1 MYCYTAIE
9 KYRYVHDSRG
19 AENVQ
24 YEPTLI
30 KDRHIGKPKGI
41 QGHQN
46 SCYLDATV
54 YGMFAF
60 TDVFDKL
67 FLETRAQNK
76 HEDKVRWI
84 LLNMIVNPLRK

>member
-1 MYCYTAIE
+1 MCIT
-9 KYRYVHDSRG
+9 YVALKDFAYEHHSRG
-19 AENVQ
+19 ETVQ
-24 YEPTLI
+24 CATTLDEI
-30 KDRHIGKPKGI
+30 RHIGRPKGI

-67 FLETRAQNK
+67 FLKASPK
-76 HEDKVRWI
+76 GLHDHEVRNI
-84 LLNMIVNPLRK
+84 LVQKIVNPLRL

>member
-1 MYCYTAIE
+1 MCFSTALEI
-9 KYRYVHDSRG
+9 YRYIHKSRG

-24 YEPTLI
+24 CATTVN
-30 KDRHIGKPKGI
+30 KKWHIGKEKGI

-67 FLETRAQNK
+67 FLKARAKGK
-76 HEDKVRWI
+76 HDDKVRQI
-84 LLNMIVNPLRK
+84 LLELIVNPLRL